1 MFRGRLSIIF
11 PNESNFSIDHA
22 FFYIIN
28 LESKNGG
35 HRIIEKNYLCR
46 KYHGKNRAIHRKSN
60 LGLRIKKRSDAFH
73 ELYKTSFL
81 PLQHYAM
88 RYLYDWKQAEDL
100 VQDAFLSLWDHLE
113 RYDEK
118 QPVFYYMLGIIRNNC
133 LNYLRDLEIQGKHQ
147 DKIIEAMLFS
157 GIEDPEIDEDIH
169 ERLKTILDTLPEKQK
184 EVVLLHIVE
193 KKRSKKLQHRWILQ
207 KLQ

>member
-1 MFRGRLSIIF
+1 MARI
-11 PNESNFSIDHA
+11 EQ
-22 FFYIIN
+22 YI
-28 LESKNGG
+28 E
-35 HRIIEKNYLCR
+35 
-46 KYHGKNRAIHRKSN
+46 KSN
-60 LGLRIKKRSDAFH
+60 LGLRIKKRDLDAFH

-100 VQDAFLSLWDHLE
+100 VQ
-113 RYDEK
+113 DEK

-193 KKRSKKLQHRWILQ
+193 KKKIKEIATQMDIAETTVKTHFKRAMAILRNNLKLVLFGV
-207 KLQ
+207 

>member
-1 MFRGRLSIIF
+1 MARI
-11 PNESNFSIDHA
+11 EQ
-22 FFYIIN
+22 YI
-28 LESKNGG
+28 E
-35 HRIIEKNYLCR
+35 
-46 KYHGKNRAIHRKSN
+46 KSN
-60 LGLRIKKRSDAFH
+60 LGLRIKKRDLDAFH

-147 DKIIEAMLFS
+147 DKIIEGS
-157 GIEDPEIDEDIH
+157 RITSYCREEKDQRNCNTDGYCRNYSEDSFQTGHGDIA
-169 ERLKTILDTLPEKQK
+169 E
-184 EVVLLHIVE
+184 
-193 KKRSKKLQHRWILQ
+193 
-207 KLQ
+207 

>member
-1 MFRGRLSIIF
+1 MARI
-11 PNESNFSIDHA
+11 EQ
-22 FFYIIN
+22 YI
-28 LESKNGG
+28 E
-35 HRIIEKNYLCR
+35 
-46 KYHGKNRAIHRKSN
+46 KSN
-60 LGLRIKKRSDAFH
+60 LGLRIKKRDLDAFH

-169 ERLKTILDTLPEKQK
+169 ERLKTIHYLKN
-184 EVVLLHIVE
+184 
-193 KKRSKKLQHRWILQ
+193 KRKSYYFILSRRKRLKKLQHRWILQ

>member
-1 MFRGRLSIIF
+1 M
-11 PNESNFSIDHA
+11 A
-22 FFYIIN
+22 
-28 LESKNGG
+28 
-35 HRIIEKNYLCR
+35 RIKKFIGED
-46 KYHGKNRAIHRKSN
+46 N
-60 LGLRIKKRSDAFH
+60 LGLRIKKRDLNAFH
-73 ELYKTSFL
+73 ELYKTSFM

-118 QPVFYYMLGIIRNNC
+118 QPIFYYMLGIIRNNC
-133 LNYLRDLEIQGKHQ
+133 LNYLRDLEIQWKHQ

-157 GIEDPEIDEDIH
+157 GIEDMEIDEDIH
-169 ERLKTILDTLPEKQK
+169 ERLKAILDTLPEKQN

-193 KKRSKKLQHRWILQ
+193 KKKIKEIAEQMNIAETTVKTHFKRAMTILRNNFKLILFGI
-207 KLQ
+207 

>member
-1 MFRGRLSIIF
+1 MARI
-11 PNESNFSIDHA
+11 EQ
-22 FFYIIN
+22 YI
-28 LESKNGG
+28 E
-35 HRIIEKNYLCR
+35 
-46 KYHGKNRAIHRKSN
+46 KSN
-60 LGLRIKKRSDAFH
+60 LGLRIKKRDLDAFH

-118 QPVFYYMLGIIRNNC
+118 QPVFYYMLGII
-133 LNYLRDLEIQGKHQ
+133 
-147 DKIIEAMLFS
+147 IEAMLFS

-193 KKRSKKLQHRWILQ
+193 KKKIKEIATQMDIAETTVKTHFKRAMAILRNNLKLVLFGV
-207 KLQ
+207 

>member
-1 MFRGRLSIIF
+1 MARI
-11 PNESNFSIDHA
+11 EQ
-22 FFYIIN
+22 YI
-28 LESKNGG
+28 E
-35 HRIIEKNYLCR
+35 
-46 KYHGKNRAIHRKSN
+46 KSN
-60 LGLRIKKRSDAFH
+60 LGLRIKKRDLDAFH

-169 ERLKTILDTLPEKQK
+169 ERLKTILVHYLKNK
-184 EVVLLHIVE
+184 RKSYYFILSRR
-193 KKRSKKLQHRWILQ
+193 KRSKKLQHRWILQ

>member
-1 MFRGRLSIIF
+1 MARI
-11 PNESNFSIDHA
+11 EQ
-22 FFYIIN
+22 YI
-28 LESKNGG
+28 E
-35 HRIIEKNYLCR
+35 
-46 KYHGKNRAIHRKSN
+46 KSN
-60 LGLRIKKRSDAFH
+60 LGLRIKKRDLDAFH

-118 QPVFYYMLGIIRNNC
+118 QPVFY
-133 LNYLRDLEIQGKHQ
+133 YLRDLEIQGKHQ

-193 KKRSKKLQHRWILQ
+193 KKKIKEIATQMDIAETTVKTHFKRAMAILRNNLKLVLFGV
-207 KLQ
+207 

>member
-1 MFRGRLSIIF
+1 M
-11 PNESNFSIDHA
+11 
-22 FFYIIN
+22 
-28 LESKNGG
+28 
-35 HRIIEKNYLCR
+35 
-46 KYHGKNRAIHRKSN
+46 
-60 LGLRIKKRSDAFH
+60 
-73 ELYKTSFL
+73 
-81 PLQHYAM
+81 QHYAK

-184 EVVLLHIVE
+184 GSRITSYCREE
-193 KKRSKKLQHRWILQ
+193 KDQRNCNTDGYCRNYSEDSFQTGHGDIAE
-207 KLQ
+207 